1 MLQKIMLLAFSILI
15 GCVQSK
21 KPEQK
26 KRSSLKYAT
35 EYRIEQMEDYYILQ
49 IDEPW
54 QGSSKAYQYVIFTT
68 DEPQLPDSLIG
79 AVLIKAPVGTIASN
93 STTHLPMMEVLGE
106 EERLSG
112 FAQTQ
117 FISSDLFRK
126 RVELGQIKEIGH
138 NAQVNLEVILDLN
151 PDVFLAFNTSN
162 DNGSLIQLERNGIDV
177 VYIADYKES
186 TVLGRAEWIKVVG
199 LLTGKEKLA
208 KQYFETLVFNYDS
221 LREVHLGSDE
231 PTVLSGTLY
240 GGNWFAPAGE
250 NYNAHLIKDA
260 GAKYVF
266 ENQRGSGWLNL
277 DFEIV
282 FSKGWDADFWI
293 GVANFS
299 SLEEMKGMDERYAGF
314 EAFKNKNVFTYT
326 ARVNENG
333 ANDYFESGQM
343 NPDRLLAD
351 HIKILHPQSLP
362 DYELYYY
369 KKLK

>member
-1 MLQKIMLLAFSILI
+1 M
-15 GCVQSK
+15 
-21 KPEQK
+21 
-26 KRSSLKYAT
+26 
-35 EYRIEQMEDYYILQ
+35 
-49 IDEPW
+49 
-54 QGSSKAYQYVIFTT
+54 
-68 DEPQLPDSLIG
+68 
-79 AVLIKAPVGTIASN
+79 
-93 STTHLPMMEVLGE
+93 
-106 EERLSG
+106 
-112 FAQTQ
+112 
-117 FISSDLFRK
+117 
-126 RVELGQIKEIGH
+126 
-138 NAQVNLEVILDLN
+138 
-151 PDVFLAFNTSN
+151 
-162 DNGSLIQLERNGIDV
+162 
-177 VYIADYKES
+177 
-186 TVLGRAEWIKVVG
+186 
-199 LLTGKEKLA
+199 
-208 KQYFETLVFNYDS
+208 
-221 LREVHLGSDE
+221 
-231 PTVLSGTLY
+231 
-240 GGNWFAPAGE
+240 
-250 NYNAHLIKDA
+250 
-260 GAKYVF
+260 F